1 MRKIKISRTK
11 KQYLAIIFVSLLI
24 CGSTAFLSYRY
35 YTQQMQDLY
44 ESQINALQNQ
54 LAGATHYIFVSG
66 ADGIKAGSLITDDLV
81 YQEERQFDL
90 PDDQF
95 ITAEDLGSVASVDI
109 PAGQPVLKTMCSENL
124 EYGLREQEF
133 AMFTLSNNL
142 QTNDYV
148 DVRIMFA
155 NGENYS
161 VLSKKCIHKIDLTQ
175 NDIFLWLNEDEI
187 SLISAAIVDTYMH
200 SGTSIYT
207 TKYIDYGQSALQVT
221 YQPNQEVMTAMA
233 NNPNI
238 VSEAVEALDLE
249 ARQLLENRIAVYD
262 ADGQAVTSTEKVYD
276 TPAYT
281 QDMSENAY
289 QPEDETEPD
298 ETNGSGEADE
308 ADEEPMTEGDVYS
321 DPDESAE

>member
-1 MRKIKISRTK
+1 
-11 KQYLAIIFVSLLI
+11 
-24 CGSTAFLSYRY
+24 
-35 YTQQMQDLY
+35 
-44 ESQINALQNQ
+44 
-54 LAGATHYIFVSG
+54 
-66 ADGIKAGSLITDDLV
+66 
-81 YQEERQFDL
+81 
-90 PDDQF
+90 
-95 ITAEDLGSVASVDI
+95 
-109 PAGQPVLKTMCSENL
+109 
-124 EYGLREQEF
+124 
-133 AMFTLSNNL
+133 MFTLSNNL
-142 QTNDYV
+142 QDNDYV

-161 VLSKKCIHKIDLTQ
+161 VLTKKCIHKIDLTQ

-249 ARQLLENRIAVYD
+249 ARQLLENRISVYD
-262 ADGQAVTSTEKVYD
+262 AEGQTVVSADKVYD

-281 QDMSENAY
+281 QDTSENAY
-289 QPEDETEPD
+289 LPEEEAEPD
-298 ETNGSGEADE
+298 VLDE
-308 ADEEPMTEGDVYS
+308 ADSESMTEGDVYS
-321 DPDESAE
+321 DPDEMAE

>member
-1 MRKIKISRTK
+1 MRRIKISRTK
-11 KQYLAIIFVSLLI
+11 KQYIGIIFISLLI

-35 YTQQMQDLY
+35 YTQQMQNLY
-44 ESQINALQNQ
+44 EGKISSLQNQ
-54 LAGATHYIFVSG
+54 LTAATHYIYVSG
-66 ADGIKAGSLITDDLV
+66 ADGIDAGTLITDELV

-90 PDDQF
+90 PEDQF
-95 ITAEDLGSVASVDI
+95 ITAEDLGSIASVDI
-109 PAGQPVLKTMCSENL
+109 PAGQPILKTMCSENL

-133 AMFTLSNNL
+133 SMLTLSNNL
-142 QTNDYV
+142 QVNDYV
-148 DVRIMFA
+148 DIRIMFA

-161 VLSKKCIHKIDLTQ
+161 VLTKKCIHKIDLTQ

-200 SGTSIYT
+200 SGTSLYT
-207 TKYIDYGQSALQVT
+207 TKYIDYGQAALQIT

-249 ARQLLENRIAVYD
+249 ARQLLEDRISAYD
-262 ADGQAVTSTEKVYD
+262 AEGQSITGSDKVYD

-281 QDMSENAY
+281 QDISEDAY
-289 QPEDETEPD
+289 LPDDNTEPD
-298 ETNGSGEADE
+298 SMEEQEED
-308 ADEEPMTEGDVYS
+308 EPMTEGDVYS
-321 DPDESAE
+321 NPDEAMN

>member
-1 MRKIKISRTK
+1 MRKIKISRTNR
-11 KQYLAIIFVSLLI
+11 QYLAIIVVSLII

-35 YTQQMQDLY
+35 YTQQMQNLY
-44 ESQINALQNQ
+44 EGKINALQNQ
-54 LAGATHYIFVSG
+54 VTSATHYVYVSG
-66 ADGIKAGSLITDDLV
+66 ADGINAGTLITDDLV

-90 PDDQF
+90 PDEQF
-95 ITAEDLGSVASVDI
+95 ITEEDLGSLAAVDI
-109 PAGQPVLKTMCSENL
+109 PAGQPILKTMCTENL
-124 EYGLREQEF
+124 EFGLREQEF

-142 QTNDYV
+142 ETNDYV

-161 VLSKKCIHKIDLTQ
+161 VLTKKCIHKIDLTQ

-207 TKYIDYGQSALQVT
+207 TKYINYGQSALQVT

-238 VSEAVEALDLE
+238 VSEATEALDLE
-249 ARQLLENRIAVYD
+249 ARQLLENRIAIYD
-262 ADGQAVTSTEKVYD
+262 AEGQNTISTDKVYD

-281 QDMSENAY
+281 QDMSEEAY
-289 QPEDETEPD
+289 LPEEETGSDVMDETGQPEDE
-298 ETNGSGEADE
+298 A
-308 ADEEPMTEGDVYS
+308 MTEGDVYS
-321 DPDESAE
+321 DPDETAE